1 MLFDWLAPLLE
12 TIKHRQNTA
21 HSWLIPR
28 KALDE
33 NLNLDIKNPVL
44 NLNDL
49 NRSGDISHLASYL
62 RSLAAEADAIQIEL
76 SEATEMVRAAPLRCL
91 GELTSELD
99 ERIGD
104 AYTEN
109 SKLLGVSAEE
119 GICQPKGD
127 IGKSPGRYKILRTG
141 YLAYNPMRINIGSIG
156 VLRDGEQSGIT
167 SPDYVVFFCNPGLL
181 PEYVYHYLRS
191 EAGQHAINQKT
202 KGSVRFRLY
211 YEQLSSI
218 GIPLPAE
225 RDQKM
230 FATACNRLEM
240 LRRRVA
246 EAGLS
251 VTDCLSTATRAA
263 FLRP

>member
-1 MLFDWLAPLLE
+1 LP
-12 TIKHRQNTA
+12 
-21 HSWLIPR
+21 
-28 KALDE
+28 
-33 NLNLDIKNPVL
+33 LNLLPAE
-44 NLNDL
+44 
-49 NRSGDISHLASYL
+49 NR
-62 RSLAAEADAIQIEL
+62 
-76 SEATEMVRAAPLRCL
+76 ATAGRIGEVR
-91 GELTSELD
+91 LTSESD

-104 AYTEN
+104 SYTEK

-127 IGKSPGRYKILRTG
+127 IGKNPGRYKILRTG

-156 VLRDGEQSGIT
+156 VLRDGEQFGIT

-181 PEYVYHYLRS
+181 AEYVYHYLRS

-202 KGSVRFRLY
+202 EGSVRFRLY

-218 GIPLPAE
+218 EIPLPAE
-225 RDQKM
+225 TDVQKM
-230 FATACNRLEM
+230 FATGCDRLEM
-240 LRRRVA
+240 LRKRVA

-251 VTDCLSTATRAA
+251 VSDCLSTATRAA